1 MRMVMATSFL
11 QKKNSTQDKTKKH
24 RNHHYCVSGWIIKLS
39 IAWFMW
45 ETLCRTQQIST
56 GCVTLT
62 SEWWYANSLMH
73 SFCFESKNLIKSKK
87 FWLKLIRFFLSPFWI
102 SCYLVCE
109 TLEWH
114 YDGDDVMIFSW
125 WCRRKREREIGQ
137 ITREFHCIRHW
148 FWLSEFFHFDFFDV
162 SHYHFYFFF
171 FFDFDFFVVVV
182 THSGS
187 HSNSILFRQQQ
198 QQRMNWECF
207 FAFVLLSTRICHSI
221 TIKPNQQTNNNNNNN
236 SGRKSTK
243 KLSNVLLDCIWA
255 SFFLFSYCLVI
266 IWNQNFRTNDCKTVI
281 VVLLL
286 LINVAV
292 AASFVFSEFRMK
304 FEHTYEFKIIRPDH

>member
-1 MRMVMATSFL
+1 M
-11 QKKNSTQDKTKKH
+11 
-24 RNHHYCVSGWIIKLS
+24 
-39 IAWFMW
+39 
-45 ETLCRTQQIST
+45 
-56 GCVTLT
+56 
-62 SEWWYANSLMH
+62 WWYFHGGA
-73 SFCFESKNLIKSKK
+73 E
-87 FWLKLIRFFLSPFWI
+87 
-102 SCYLVCE
+102 E
-109 TLEWH
+109 
-114 YDGDDVMIFSW
+114 
-125 WCRRKREREIGQ
+125 REREKLVKSLENFIAFAIDFGYRNFFILTFLMFLI
-137 ITREFHCIRHW
+137 ITFT
-148 FWLSEFFHFDFFDV
+148 SSFF
-162 SHYHFYFFF
+162 Y
-171 FFDFDFFVVVV
+171 FDFFVVVV

-292 AASFVFSEFRMK
+292 AASFVFSEFRIK